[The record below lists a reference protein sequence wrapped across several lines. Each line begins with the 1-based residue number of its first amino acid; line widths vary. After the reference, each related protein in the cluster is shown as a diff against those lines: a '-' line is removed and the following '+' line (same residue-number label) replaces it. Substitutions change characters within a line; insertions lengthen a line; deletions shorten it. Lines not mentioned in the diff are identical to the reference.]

1 MTPYTFNGHLIK
13 PLHDEPRGQWNPSI
27 LTSRAVAPFHT
38 ETCLWICNRL
48 GKFYVK
54 TCIVLQKSNHHQ
66 HNNWFCSRQINCI
79 TLLIRLKSTNDIYN
93 KPFETTK
100 EMRNIWSKCNI
111 LRPKNPTLSE
121 TYAKHYCI
129 LQILLQY
136 IWFWFAF
143 DENCLACCLLV
154 QAGRRVG
161 RPWLVQ
167 IMSVRRQPIS
177 WTNADV
183 FGNSTPTAQLQWNL
197 YQN

>member
-1 MTPYTFNGHLIK
+1 MQLTGPHTSCDRVTGNLLKKNRVASSLPRASCDNNTKRIFFCWHQDVLMTPYTFNGHLIK

-54 TCIVLQKSNHHQ
+54 TCIVLQKSNHHR

-111 LRPKNPTLSE
+111 LRPKKSNS
-121 TYAKHYCI
+121 
-129 LQILLQY
+129 
-136 IWFWFAF
+136 
-143 DENCLACCLLV
+143 
-154 QAGRRVG
+154 
-161 RPWLVQ
+161 
-167 IMSVRRQPIS
+167 
-177 WTNADV
+177 
-183 FGNSTPTAQLQWNL
+183 FGDIC
-197 YQN
+197 